1 MKEIKKERVVFDY
14 EYEAYDGSIFKTKE
28 ECIKYEETAQC
39 VIIKKFNDLIEY
51 SSNECSL
58 FNCGSDDYIIDFV
71 KLKTQDEADTIM
83 QMLEFCNTNDT
94 RTRKLIKEA
103 QENNDYLLIGH
114 DTYDVNNIYVWNT
127 RSSILNSIK
136 ENLFFEVNKEKK

>member
-71 KLKTQDEADTIM
+71 KPKTQDDADTIM
-83 QMLEFCNTNDT
+83 QMLELYNTNDD
-94 RTRKLIKEA
+94 RARKLIKEA

-114 DTYDVNNIYVWNT
+114 DTYDINNIYVWNT

>member
-71 KLKTQDEADTIM
+71 KPKTQDEADTIM
-83 QMLEFCNTNDT
+83 QMLELYNTNDD
-94 RTRKLIKEA
+94 RARKLIKEA

>member
-71 KLKTQDEADTIM
+71 KPKTQDDADTIM
-83 QMLEFCNTNDT
+83 QMLELCNANDD
-94 RTRKLIKEA
+94 RARKLIKEA

-114 DTYDVNNIYVWNT
+114 DAYDVDNIYVWNT

>member
-14 EYEAYDGSIFKTKE
+14 EYEAYDGSVFKTKE

-71 KLKTQDEADTIM
+71 KPKTQDDADTIM
-83 QMLEFCNTNDT
+83 QMLELCNANDD
-94 RTRKLIKEA
+94 RARKLIKEA

>member
-28 ECIKYEETAQC
+28 ECVKYEAPAQC

-71 KLKTQDEADTIM
+71 KPKTQDEADTIM
-83 QMLEFCNTNDT
+83 QMLEFYGTNDA

-114 DTYDVNNIYVWNT
+114 DVYDVNNIYIWNT

>member
-71 KLKTQDEADTIM
+71 KPKTQDEADTIM
-83 QMLEFCNTNDT
+83 QMLELYNANDD
-94 RTRKLIKEA
+94 RARKLIKEA

>member
-71 KLKTQDEADTIM
+71 KPKTQDDADTIM
-83 QMLEFCNTNDT
+83 QMLEFYGTNDD
-94 RTRKLIKEA
+94 RARKLIKEA

-114 DTYDVNNIYVWNT
+114 DVYNVNNIYIWNT

>member
-71 KLKTQDEADTIM
+71 KPKTQDDADTIM
-83 QMLEFCNTNDT
+83 QMLELCNANDD
-94 RTRKLIKEA
+94 RARKLIKEA

-114 DTYDVNNIYVWNT
+114 DVYNVNNIYIWNT

>member
-71 KLKTQDEADTIM
+71 KPKTQDDADTIM
-83 QMLEFCNTNDT
+83 QMLELYNANDD
-94 RTRKLIKEA
+94 RARKLIKEA

>member
-71 KLKTQDEADTIM
+71 KPKTQDEADTIM

>member
-28 ECIKYEETAQC
+28 ECVKYEETAQC

-71 KLKTQDEADTIM
+71 KPKTQDDADTIM
-83 QMLEFCNTNDT
+83 QMLELYNANDD
-94 RTRKLIKEA
+94 RARKLIKEA

>member
-51 SSNECSL
+51 SSNEYSL

-71 KLKTQDEADTIM
+71 KPKTQDEADTIM
-83 QMLEFCNTNDT
+83 QMLELYNANDD
-94 RTRKLIKEA
+94 RARKLIKEA
-103 QENNDYLLIGH
+103 QENSDYLLIGH
-114 DTYDVNNIYVWNT
+114 NSYNEDYYYILGT
-127 RSSILNSIK
+127 RTSILNNIK
-136 ENLFFEVNKEKK
+136 ENLFFKVKKEEK

>member
-71 KLKTQDEADTIM
+71 KPKTQDDADTIM
-83 QMLEFCNTNDT
+83 QILELCNANDD
-94 RTRKLIKEA
+94 RARKLIKEA